1 MSSTGRRTTVRTLVV
16 RTPRLRLD
24 VQYAVAA
31 TTLPTAAALRR
42 WARAALGR
50 DARVAIRFVG
60 EREGRA
66 LNDRYRGQDH
76 ATNVLTFVY
85 DEVDLL
91 AGDLVLCAPVLRR
104 EAKAQGKP
112 LPDHCAHLVV
122 HGMLHL
128 QGLDHDTER
137 KARRMESRE
146 AAILAT
152 FGIADPYAPAYAG
165 AGHDKPAKA
174 GSGHRRPAKAGA
186 GHRPPARAAAR

>member
-1 MSSTGRRTTVRTLVV
+1 MSSAGRRTTVRTVAV
-16 RTPRLRLD
+16 RTPRLRLS

-31 TTLPTAAALRR
+31 TTLPSAAALRR

-60 EREGRA
+60 EREGRS
-66 LNDRYRGQDH
+66 LNGRYRGQDH

-85 DEVDLL
+85 DEVDPL

-104 EAKAQGKP
+104 EAKAQGKA

-128 QGLDHDTER
+128 QGHDHDTER

-146 AAILAT
+146 TAILAT
-152 FGIADPYAPAYAG
+152 FGIADPYAPAHAGAAHPRPANAGARDRKPANAG
-165 AGHDKPAKA
+165 AGR
-174 GSGHRRPAKAGA
+174 RRPA
-186 GHRPPARAAAR
+186 PATAH

>member
-1 MSSTGRRTTVRTLVV
+1 MSSAGRRTTVRPVAV
-16 RTPRLRLD
+16 WTPRLRLD

-42 WARAALGR
+42 WARAALDR

-66 LNDRYRGQDH
+66 LNGRYRGQDH

-104 EAKAQGKP
+104 EAKAQGKA
-112 LPDHCAHLVV
+112 LPEHCAHLVV

-146 AAILAT
+146 TAILAT
-152 FGIADPYAPAYAG
+152 FGIADPYAPA
-165 AGHDKPAKA
+165 P
-174 GSGHRRPAKAGA
+174 AGA
-186 GHRPPARAAAR
+186 GHRKPASAGAVLHRPANAGAGHRAPARAAAR